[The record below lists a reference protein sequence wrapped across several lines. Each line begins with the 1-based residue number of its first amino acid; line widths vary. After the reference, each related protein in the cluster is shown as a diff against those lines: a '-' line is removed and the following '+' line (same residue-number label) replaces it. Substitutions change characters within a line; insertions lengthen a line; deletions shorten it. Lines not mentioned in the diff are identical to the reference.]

1 VFPRRT
7 AAEARPKTERA
18 PSRPPRLILRFAVV
32 TAIGLAVAGAG
43 ILVFVRH
50 HGTVQAESAVAFH
63 ARFVA
68 DAILQD
74 EIAPSDF
81 AAPVDAERAAA
92 LDLIFRRQVLADGAL
107 RARLLSPS
115 GLVTYSNDHSLIG
128 RTAPDSAQARE
139 ALKGA
144 MVTDVREVRM
154 ADGSEPRALVA
165 YLPIR
170 FGERSPAGVF
180 ELSQDYAP
188 IARSVRKAFLPI
200 AAVLQVVLIALFI
213 SLFPLLHGVT
223 QTLRRQMRKIEHQA
237 IHDDLTTLPNR
248 AFFRERVE
256 QALREASEAGT
267 GLTVMLI
274 DLDRFKEVN
283 DTLGHQSGDQLLQ
296 ELGARLRALFRSS
309 DVIARLGGDEFGVL
323 SPGAADAPS
332 ARALAE
338 RIRGGIE
345 RPFMIGGLALNVGA
359 SVGIA
364 LFPEHG
370 EDVDTLIR
378 HADVAMYVSKRT
390 HVPKIYAAEDDH
402 YTHDRL
408 ALVAEFRRAIDL
420 GELVVHY
427 QPCLDIESGEVRAV
441 EALVR
446 WQHPQRGLLEPEE
459 FLPVAEQNGL
469 MRQLTGHVLDSALA
483 QCRSWRDQGFDLRI
497 SVNLSGRDVVDPGLP
512 DQVQGLLSKWELEP
526 DRLELEISED
536 SILTDPARTKEVL
549 TRLSERRVSI
559 AIDDFGTGY
568 SSLRYLKRLPIDV
581 IKIDRSFVLNM
592 VADES
597 DSLIIRSTI
606 DLGHSLGLK
615 VVAEG
620 VETEQ
625 AWQRLAALGCDTVQ
639 GFYVSRPLPARALT
653 KWLRKHA
660 GESATARGA
669 KGAGKVVPLRR
680 AKSAG

>member
-1 VFPRRT
+1 
-7 AAEARPKTERA
+7 
-18 PSRPPRLILRFAVV
+18 
-32 TAIGLAVAGAG
+32 
-43 ILVFVRH
+43 
-50 HGTVQAESAVAFH
+50 
-63 ARFVA
+63 
-68 DAILQD
+68 
-74 EIAPSDF
+74 
-81 AAPVDAERAAA
+81 
-92 LDLIFRRQVLADGAL
+92 
-107 RARLLSPS
+107 
-115 GLVTYSNDHSLIG
+115 
-128 RTAPDSAQARE
+128 
-139 ALKGA
+139 
-144 MVTDVREVRM
+144 
-154 ADGSEPRALVA
+154 
-165 YLPIR
+165 
-170 FGERSPAGVF
+170 
-180 ELSQDYAP
+180 
-188 IARSVRKAFLPI
+188 
-200 AAVLQVVLIALFI
+200 
-213 SLFPLLHGVT
+213 
-223 QTLRRQMRKIEHQA
+223 
-237 IHDDLTTLPNR
+237 
-248 AFFRERVE
+248 
-256 QALREASEAGT
+256 
-267 GLTVMLI
+267 
-274 DLDRFKEVN
+274 
-283 DTLGHQSGDQLLQ
+283 
-296 ELGARLRALFRSS
+296 
-309 DVIARLGGDEFGVL
+309 
-323 SPGAADAPS
+323 
-332 ARALAE
+332 
-338 RIRGGIE
+338 
-345 RPFMIGGLALNVGA
+345 MIGGLALNVGA